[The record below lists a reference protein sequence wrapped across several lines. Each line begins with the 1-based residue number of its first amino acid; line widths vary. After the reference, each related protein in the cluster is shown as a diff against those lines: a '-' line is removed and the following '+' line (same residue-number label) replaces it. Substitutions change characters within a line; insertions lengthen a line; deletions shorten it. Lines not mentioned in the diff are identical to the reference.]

1 MRINYWLDPDGNLY
15 PCGRGIAVHNQFA
28 RNYLIDNSIMTEDEL
43 LDSYY
48 DPYELLHQRG
58 WVRIVI
64 DTSLTQ
70 IVNIMGDCISLSNP
84 MYNTMCPR
92 MNDLQMTICKSLCD
106 LYNFDFYKA
115 INDPRFW

>member
-15 PCGRGIAVHNQFA
+15 SCDLHNQFA

-58 WVRIVI
+58 WVRIVT

-115 INDPRFW
+115 INDSRFW